1 MVICGY
7 FKVKSLSE
15 PDSKGNN
22 AQALCENCLDADGN
36 MEFILFLPP
45 YLRENMCNISEGS
58 KVFGFAEDSTG
69 LGCAVFGENCDIGY
83 YQKSDFNFKSN
94 VVIDGDTT
102 SQKGSFKTTSGNF
115 TTTSGDVTAGTVS
128 LKNHMHPFT
137 GTASVTGT
145 AVAGVVEAT
154 GPATGTTNKPV

>member
-7 FKVKSLSE
+7 FKIKSLSE
-15 PDSKGNN
+15 PDAKGNN

-83 YQKSDFNFKSN
+83 FQKSDFNFKAN
-94 VVIDGDTT
+94 VVIDGNT
-102 SQKGSFKTTSGNF
+102 SSKTGNF
-115 TTTSGDVTAGTVS
+115 TTTSGDVVASGIS
-128 LKNHMHPFT
+128 LKGHRHQLIT
-137 GTASVTGT
+137 I
-145 AVAGVVEAT
+145 
-154 GPATGTTNKPV
+154 PATDCATLIAAPTSGLPAAVLTATYTIIPDAT